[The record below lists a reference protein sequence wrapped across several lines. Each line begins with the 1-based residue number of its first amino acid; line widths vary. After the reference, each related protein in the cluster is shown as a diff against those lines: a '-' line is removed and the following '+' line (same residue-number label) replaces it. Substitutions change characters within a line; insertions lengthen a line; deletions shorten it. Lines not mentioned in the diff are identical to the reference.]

1 MLVIFLIAIL
11 YTALT
16 VFSTSFL
23 TSLSVPVFLIVL
35 YILPI
40 LINLVFTKLQKTDK
54 GKLIFSLLLP
64 TVSVKGVRYA

>member
-11 YTALT
+11 YIALT

-40 LINLVFTKLQKTDK
+40 LINLVFTKLQKQTK
-54 GKLIFSLLLP
+54 ES
-64 TVSVKGVRYA
+64 